1 MTGINIFDWDQHGR
15 IIRQFYLAID
25 PATNGHKS
33 AKSGIVGHLAMPT
46 IPIPLLLRAWGLTI
60 NMDTFSTF
68 IIVISLFVLFVFKY
82 RIKNAEL

>member
-1 MTGINIFDWDQHGR
+1 MDRTETDPCQ
-15 IIRQFYLAID
+15 QFYLANILIDVAID

-46 IPIPLLLRAWGLTI
+46 IPLLLCAWGLKI

>member
-1 MTGINIFDWDQHGR
+1 MTGIDIFDWDQHGR
-15 IIRQFYLAID
+15 KIRQFYLAID

-33 AKSGIVGHLAMPT
+33 AKSGIVGYLAMPT
-46 IPIPLLLRAWGLTI
+46 IPLLLRAWGLTI